1 MNGVNTNDNTDA
13 AQGKASSNSFLDRF
27 STVFTHP
34 DRSESQ
40 RPDDMMAVLKF
51 FRTLSEESETDT
63 SPDTSPGNIHS
74 SHEVVEVHGN
84 ERTEGKDSSAV
95 GVVQKNGESTT
106 TTTVM
111 EHDSMNGTLGQTTVV
126 PRNMDS
132 EKEENANSNCLVQPE
147 DIISESHLRIYGE
160 STDQSDDCI
169 SERLSH
175 LQGYSGSTDPVEQR
189 VMINK
194 HRNSVSSEDCSM
206 KEPIDTQNTTDTA
219 NQDMTTDCPS
229 TDKLEST
236 DQHSQCVST
245 NNRHQDRVTN
255 NHDKDKVKE
264 MKHTEVSTD
273 NYNRLAWLTD
283 SETNPRARS
292 YQEIFTY
299 DNHSQDSPADSKDLP
314 AADVV
319 ATDLANPS
327 AVMAGEPA
335 TSTSLPSNTRKLVI
349 TMTRTEPISDDRQHT
364 DSETERQLEA
374 GDPETES
381 LLEAGDPETESL
393 LEAGDP
399 ETESLLEAGDPETE
413 RQLEA
418 GDPETEGLLEA
429 GDPETERLLEA
440 GDPETESLLEAGDP
454 ETESLLEAGDPET
467 ESLLEAGDPET
478 ESLLE
483 AGDPETESLL
493 EAGDPETERLLE
505 AGDPETESL
514 LEAGDPETESLLEA
528 GDPETER
535 LLKAG
540 ETVNALVEE
549 LPHASA
555 PVSEITAHST
565 AQSSQP
571 CSPQDGVPTPAP
583 ASPQDGVPTPA
594 PASPQ
599 DGVPTPAPASP
610 QDGVPTPAPASP
622 QDGIPTPAPASP
634 QDGAPTPA
642 SPQGGAPTPASPQDG
657 APTPAP
663 ASPQDGVP
671 TPEPAS
677 PQDGAPTPASP
688 QDGAPT
694 PAPASPL
701 DGLPAP
707 ASPQDG
713 LPALTPGPTSGP
725 PSGTISTRTTFS
737 PGSPVDK
744 PLQFPA
750 LFSGLRIPKKG
761 ATVPDQDIVGKIKTS
776 TPAGLS
782 VDKLVRRKLKAV
794 RRRQGSFL
802 DQLSQFLNL
811 EKDVNR
817 EERRESS
824 GEDRWESTG
833 EERRESTAED
843 RSESEPSDETEGVR
857 VEPEDGMEEKEKTEQ
872 EEGGEQQKTGEEKK
886 TDQDTEKEKTEVLS
900 LIEPPKSSEPSQTL
914 ELSEPLEPQ
923 KPPPSSAEVAF
934 DAFKAFFIPR
944 PLRREGD
951 RGDQEAKRKAWIFER
966 TSKTPEKKN
975 ITDSKPEASISGD
988 GEDRSTP
995 GRLQAIWPPTK
1006 EEKVGLKYTEAEH
1019 QAALL
1024 QLKREC
1030 NEEVEKIQEDYRK
1043 QLRQL
1048 RGDNEECVSHLEVT
1062 LARLQSDL
1070 ALGAHHRRGDLRDVA
1085 VSTGDD
1091 LSSRAFHTVCVQTD
1105 HMTFPQPP
1113 LNLPKRLD
1121 LASISLNLSGQATAP
1136 SSSPVH
1142 LPLPPAPPLPLSEP
1156 PAPHEGLLSGNLALP
1171 PPPPPPPPP
1180 LPFLPALTQTQ
1191 GLDGPPSSLPP
1202 PPPGSA
1208 PPPPPPPPGC
1218 GPPPP
1223 PPPGCLTF
1231 STMLDKPPRKPAVQP
1246 ACPMKPLYWT
1256 RIQTQDNNKD
1266 TLWNSLEE
1274 PDIINTTEFEDL
1286 FSKTTIQTKRKPLAE
1301 AYEKKAKAKKI
1312 MKLLDGKRSQ
1322 AVGILISSLHLEM
1335 KDIQQAVL
1343 NVDNSVVD
1351 VETIQALYENRA
1363 QPDELERI
1371 KKHYQT
1377 SEEEQLLDKPEQF
1390 LFELSQIPDFPDRAS
1405 CIIFQSVFIDA
1416 IASIQHK
1423 LDIVSRVCKDL
1434 MDTSSVREV
1443 MGLILALG
1451 NHMNGGN
1458 RTRGQADGFGLEIL
1472 PKLKDVKS
1480 RDNRISLVDYVTS
1493 YYLRNLDE
1501 NAGTER
1507 SVFPL
1512 PEPQDV
1518 FLAAQV
1524 KFEDITKDLRQ
1535 LRRDLT
1541 VCEKGVQKVCSSS
1554 SEEHLQPFKDKM
1566 ESFVLIASN
1575 EQDEVHAQLMFAQK
1589 SFHELV
1595 TFLGLKPK
1603 TGETEVATG
1612 HFFMLWFEFCTDFKT
1627 RWKRENK
1634 NISKER
1640 LKEAQLSVKK
1650 ITADK
1655 KVETRKINP
1664 NSLKDRL
1671 RQKEAN
1677 MVATS

>member
-51 FRTLSEESETDT
+51 FQTLSEESETDT
-63 SPDTSPGNIHS
+63 SPNTSPGNIHS
-74 SHEVVEVHGN
+74 SHEVVEVNGN

-111 EHDSMNGTLGQTTVV
+111 EHDSMNGTLGQMTVV

-147 DIISESHLRIYGE
+147 DIISESHLGIYGE
-160 STDQSDDCI
+160 STDQPDDCI
-169 SERLSH
+169 SERLSY

-255 NHDKDKVKE
+255 NYDKDKVKE

-335 TSTSLPSNTRKLVI
+335 TSTPLPSNTRKLVI

-364 DSETERQLEA
+364 VS
-374 GDPETES
+374 
-381 LLEAGDPETESL
+381 ETESL

-418 GDPETEGLLEA
+418 GEAETESLLEVGEA
-429 GDPETERLLEA
+429 ETERLLEA
-440 GDPETESLLEAGDP
+440 GDPETESLLEAGEAETESLLEAGEA

-467 ESLLEAGDPET
+467 ESLLEAGEAET

-483 AGDPETESLL
+483 AG
-493 EAGDPETERLLE
+493 EAETERLLE
-505 AGDPETESL
+505 AGEAETES
-514 LEAGDPETESLLEA
+514 
-528 GDPETER
+528 

-549 LPHASA
+549 LPHASV

-610 QDGVPTPAPASP
+610 QDG
-622 QDGIPTPAPASP
+622 
-634 QDGAPTPA
+634 
-642 SPQGGAPTPASPQDG
+642 

-663 ASPQDGVP
+663 ASPQ
-671 TPEPAS
+671 
-677 PQDGAPTPASP
+677 
-688 QDGAPT
+688 
-694 PAPASPL
+694 

-761 ATVPDQDIVGKIKTS
+761 ATVPEQDIVGKIKTS

-811 EKDVNR
+811 EKDVNSKTEEFTGEDR
-817 EERRESS
+817 REFTGKERKESTEEERRKYSGEDRRESTGEERRESS
-824 GEDRWESTG
+824 GEDRWESTA
-833 EERRESTAED
+833 EYRR
-843 RSESEPSDETEGVR
+843 ESEPSDETEGVR
-857 VEPEDGMEEKEKTEQ
+857 VEPEDGMEEKEKEKTEQ

-900 LIEPPKSSEPSQTL
+900 LIEPPESSEPSQTL
-914 ELSEPLEPQ
+914 EFSEPLEPQ

-1171 PPPPPPPPP
+1171 PPPPPP

-1191 GLDGPPSSLPP
+1191 GLDGPPPSLPP

-1286 FSKTTIQTKRKPLAE
+1286 FSKTTIQTKRRPLAE

-1377 SEEEQLLDKPEQF
+1377 FEEEQVKLLDKPEQF

>member
-1 MNGVNTNDNTDA
+1 M
-13 AQGKASSNSFLDRF
+13 K
-27 STVFTHP
+27 
-34 DRSESQ
+34 
-40 RPDDMMAVLKF
+40 
-51 FRTLSEESETDT
+51 
-63 SPDTSPGNIHS
+63 
-74 SHEVVEVHGN
+74 VH
-84 ERTEGKDSSAV
+84 EGK
-95 GVVQKNGESTT
+95 KY
-106 TTTVM
+106 M
-111 EHDSMNGTLGQTTVV
+111 
-126 PRNMDS
+126 RNMDS
-132 EKEENANSNCLVQPE
+132 EKEDNANSNCLVQPE
-147 DIISESHLRIYGE
+147 DIISESHLGTYGE

-169 SERLSH
+169 SERLFH
-175 LQGYSGSTDPVEQR
+175 LQGYGGSTDPVEQR
-189 VMINK
+189 VMIDK

-206 KEPIDTQNTTDTA
+206 EEPIDTQNTTDRA

-236 DQHSQCVST
+236 DQYSHCVST
-245 NNRHQDRVTN
+245 NNRHQDRVAN

-264 MKHTEVSTD
+264 MKHTEASTD

-319 ATDLANPS
+319 DRDLANPS

-335 TSTSLPSNTRKLVI
+335 TSTPLPSNTRKLVI

-364 DSETERQLEA
+364 AS
-374 GDPETES
+374 ETES
-381 LLEAGDPETESL
+381 LLEAG
-393 LEAGDP
+393 EA
-399 ETESLLEAGDPETE
+399 
-413 RQLEA
+413 
-418 GDPETEGLLEA
+418 
-429 GDPETERLLEA
+429 ETERLLEA
-440 GDPETESLLEAGDP
+440 GEAETESLLQ
-454 ETESLLEAGDPET
+454 
-467 ESLLEAGDPET
+467 
-478 ESLLE
+478 
-483 AGDPETESLL
+483 
-493 EAGDPETERLLE
+493 
-505 AGDPETESL
+505 
-514 LEAGDPETESLLEA
+514 
-528 GDPETER
+528 
-535 LLKAG
+535 AG

-571 CSPQDGVPTPAP
+571 CSTQDGAPTPTPASPQDGAPTTAPASPQDGAPTPAPASPQDGAPTPAPASPQDGAPTPAPASPQDGAPTPAPARPQDGVPTPAPASPQDGAPTPAPASPQDGAPTPAPASPQDGAPTQAPASPQDGAPTPAPASTQDGAPTPAPASPQNGAPTPAPASTQDGAPTPAPASTQDGAPTPAPASTQEGAPTPAPASPQDGAPTPAPASTQDGVPNPAPASRQDGVPNPAPASTQDGAPIPAPASTQDGVPTPAPASTQEGAPTPAPASPQDGAPTPAP

-599 DGVPTPAPASP
+599 DGAPTPAPASP
-610 QDGVPTPAPASP
+610 QDGAPTQAPASP
-622 QDGIPTPAPASP
+622 QDGSPTPAPASTQDGAPTPAPASP

-642 SPQGGAPTPASPQDG
+642 PASTQDGAPTPAPASTQDGAPTPAPASTQDGAPTPAPASRQDGVPNPAPASRQDGVPNPAPASTQDGAPIPAPASTQDGVPTPAPASTQEGAPTPAPASPQDG

-663 ASPQDGVP
+663 ASPQDGAP
-671 TPEPAS
+671 TPAPAS
-677 PQDGAPTPASP
+677 PHDGAPTPAPASTQDGAPTPAAASTQDGAP
-688 QDGAPT
+688 TPAPASTQDGAPTPAAASTQDGAPT
-694 PAPASPL
+694 PAPASP
-701 DGLPAP
+701 
-707 ASPQDG
+707 QDG
-713 LPALTPGPTSGP
+713 LLALTTGPTSGP
-725 PSGTISTRTTFS
+725 PSGTTSTRTTFS

-750 LFSGLRIPKKG
+750 LFSGLRIPKKR
-761 ATVPDQDIVGKIKTS
+761 ATGPDQDIVGKIKTPA
-776 TPAGLS
+776 PAGLS
-782 VDKLVRRKLKAV
+782 VDKLVRRKLKTV
-794 RRRQGSFL
+794 RKRQGSFL

-811 EKDVNR
+811 EKDVNSKTEEFTGEDR
-817 EERRESS
+817 REITGKERKESTGEDRRVVTGKERKESTEEERRESIGEERKESTEEERRESS
-824 GEDRWESTG
+824 GEDR
-833 EERRESTAED
+833 R
-843 RSESEPSDETEGVR
+843 ESEPSDETKGVR

-872 EEGGEQQKTGEEKK
+872 EEGGKRQKTGEEKK

-900 LIEPPKSSEPSQTL
+900 VIEPPESSEPSQTL

-923 KPPPSSAEVAF
+923 KPPPTSAEVAF

-966 TSKTPEKKN
+966 TSKTPENKN
-975 ITDSKPEASISGD
+975 LTDSKLETSISGD

-1030 NEEVEKIQEDYRK
+1030 NEEVKKIQEDYGK
-1043 QLRQL
+1043 QLCQL

-1091 LSSRAFHTVCVQTD
+1091 LSSRAFRTVCIQTD
-1105 HMTFPQPP
+1105 PMTFPQPP

-1121 LASISLNLSGQATAP
+1121 LVSISLNLSGQATSP

-1142 LPLPPAPPLPLSEP
+1142 LPPPPAPPLPLSEP
-1156 PAPHEGLLSGNLALP
+1156 PAPHEGLLSGNLAPPPPPL

-1191 GLDGPPSSLPP
+1191 GHDGPPPSLPP

-1256 RIQTQDNNKD
+1256 RIQTQDNNKN

-1286 FSKTTIQTKRKPLAE
+1286 FSKTTVQTKRKPLAE
-1301 AYEKKAKAKKI
+1301 AYEKKSKAKKI

-1322 AVGILISSLHLEM
+1322 AVGILISSLHLAM
-1335 KDIQQAVL
+1335 KDIQEAVL

-1363 QPDELERI
+1363 QPDELQRI
-1371 KKHYQT
+1371 KKHCQT
-1377 SEEEQLLDKPEQF
+1377 SEEEQVKLLDKPEHYSLVPSLQ
-1390 LFELSQIPDFPDRAS
+1390 LRYGLGRGQGRE
-1405 CIIFQSVFIDA
+1405 
-1416 IASIQHK
+1416 
-1423 LDIVSRVCKDL
+1423 SRVL
-1434 MDTSSVREV
+1434 
-1443 MGLILALG
+1443 
-1451 NHMNGGN
+1451 
-1458 RTRGQADGFGLEIL
+1458 
-1472 PKLKDVKS
+1472 
-1480 RDNRISLVDYVTS
+1480 
-1493 YYLRNLDE
+1493 
-1501 NAGTER
+1501 
-1507 SVFPL
+1507 
-1512 PEPQDV
+1512 
-1518 FLAAQV
+1518 
-1524 KFEDITKDLRQ
+1524 
-1535 LRRDLT
+1535 
-1541 VCEKGVQKVCSSS
+1541 
-1554 SEEHLQPFKDKM
+1554 
-1566 ESFVLIASN
+1566 
-1575 EQDEVHAQLMFAQK
+1575 
-1589 SFHELV
+1589 
-1595 TFLGLKPK
+1595 
-1603 TGETEVATG
+1603 
-1612 HFFMLWFEFCTDFKT
+1612 
-1627 RWKRENK
+1627 
-1634 NISKER
+1634 
-1640 LKEAQLSVKK
+1640 
-1650 ITADK
+1650 
-1655 KVETRKINP
+1655 
-1664 NSLKDRL
+1664 
-1671 RQKEAN
+1671 
-1677 MVATS
+1677 

>member
-1 MNGVNTNDNTDA
+1 
-13 AQGKASSNSFLDRF
+13 
-27 STVFTHP
+27 
-34 DRSESQ
+34 
-40 RPDDMMAVLKF
+40 
-51 FRTLSEESETDT
+51 
-63 SPDTSPGNIHS
+63 
-74 SHEVVEVHGN
+74 
-84 ERTEGKDSSAV
+84 
-95 GVVQKNGESTT
+95 
-106 TTTVM
+106 
-111 EHDSMNGTLGQTTVV
+111 
-126 PRNMDS
+126 MDS
-132 EKEENANSNCLVQPE
+132 EKEDNANSNCLVQPE
-147 DIISESHLRIYGE
+147 DIISESHLGIYGE

-169 SERLSH
+169 SERLFH

-189 VMINK
+189 VMIDK
-194 HRNSVSSEDCSM
+194 HRNSLSSEDCSM
-206 KEPIDTQNTTDTA
+206 EEPIDTQNTTDRA

-236 DQHSQCVST
+236 DQYNQCVST
-245 NNRHQDRVTN
+245 NNRHQDRVAN

-319 ATDLANPS
+319 ARDLANSS

-335 TSTSLPSNTRKLVI
+335 TSTPLPSNTRKLVI

-364 DSETERQLEA
+364 GS
-374 GDPETES
+374 ETES
-381 LLEAGDPETESL
+381 LLEAG
-393 LEAGDP
+393 EA
-399 ETESLLEAGDPETE
+399 
-413 RQLEA
+413 
-418 GDPETEGLLEA
+418 
-429 GDPETERLLEA
+429 ETERLLEA
-440 GDPETESLLEAGDP
+440 GDPETESLLETGEA
-454 ETESLLEAGDPET
+454 ETESLLKAGEAET
-467 ESLLEAGDPET
+467 ESLLKAGEAET
-478 ESLLE
+478 ESLLKAGE
-483 AGDPETESLL
+483 AETESLL
-493 EAGDPETERLLE
+493 KAGEAETESLLKAGEAETESLLKDGEAETESLLKAGEAETESLLKAGEAETESLLKAGEAETESLLKAGEAETERLLE
-505 AGDPETESL
+505 SG
-514 LEAGDPETESLLEA
+514 EA
-528 GDPETER
+528 ETER

-540 ETVNALVEE
+540 ETDNPLVEE
-549 LPHASA
+549 LPHTSA

-571 CSPQDGVPTPAP
+571 CSTQDGAPTPAPASPQDVAPTPAPASPQDGAPTPAP

-599 DGVPTPAPASP
+599 DGAPTPAPASP

-622 QDGIPTPAPASP
+622 QDGAPTQAPAST

-642 SPQGGAPTPASPQDG
+642 PASPQDG

-663 ASPQDGVP
+663 ASPQDG
-671 TPEPAS
+671 
-677 PQDGAPTPASP
+677 
-688 QDGAPT
+688 
-694 PAPASPL
+694 L
-701 DGLPAP
+701 L
-707 ASPQDG
+707 
-713 LPALTPGPTSGP
+713 ALTPGPTSGP
-725 PSGTISTRTTFS
+725 PSGTTSTRTTFS

-761 ATVPDQDIVGKIKTS
+761 ATGPDQDIVGKIKTPA
-776 TPAGLS
+776 PAGLS
-782 VDKLVRRKLKAV
+782 VDKLVRRKLKTV
-794 RRRQGSFL
+794 RRRQESFL

-811 EKDVNR
+811 EKDVNSKTEESTGEDR
-817 EERRESS
+817 REITGKERKESTEEERRESIGEERQESTEEERRESS
-824 GEDRWESTG
+824 GEDR
-833 EERRESTAED
+833 R
-843 RSESEPSDETEGVR
+843 ESEPSDETKGVR

-872 EEGGEQQKTGEEKK
+872 EEGGERQKTGEEKK

-900 LIEPPKSSEPSQTL
+900 VIEPPESSEPSHSL

-923 KPPPSSAEVAF
+923 KPPPTSAEVAF

-975 ITDSKPEASISGD
+975 LTDSKLETSISGD

-1030 NEEVEKIQEDYRK
+1030 NEEVKKIQEDYGK
-1043 QLRQL
+1043 QLCQL

-1070 ALGAHHRRGDLRDVA
+1070 ALGAHHCRGDLRDVA

-1091 LSSRAFHTVCVQTD
+1091 LSSRAFRTVCVQTD
-1105 HMTFPQPP
+1105 PMTFPQPP

-1121 LASISLNLSGQATAP
+1121 LVSISLNLSGQATSP

-1142 LPLPPAPPLPLSEP
+1142 LPPPPAPPLPLSEP
-1156 PAPHEGLLSGNLALP
+1156 PAPHEGLLSGNLAP
-1171 PPPPPPPPP
+1171 PPPPLPPPPPP

-1191 GLDGPPSSLPP
+1191 GLDGPPPSLPP
-1202 PPPGSA
+1202 PPSGSA

-1256 RIQTQDNNKD
+1256 RIQTQDNNKN

-1322 AVGILISSLHLEM
+1322 AVGILISSLHLAM
-1335 KDIQQAVL
+1335 KDIQEAVL

-1363 QPDELERI
+1363 QPDELQRI

-1377 SEEEQLLDKPEQF
+1377 SEEEQVKLLDKPEQF

-1416 IASIQHK
+1416 IDSIQHK
-1423 LDIVSRVCKDL
+1423 LDIVSRVCKIL
-1434 MDTSSVREV
+1434 MDTCSVREV

-1541 VCEKGVQKVCSSS
+1541 GQR
-1554 SEEHLQPFKDKM
+1554 
-1566 ESFVLIASN
+1566 SFMPN
-1575 EQDEVHAQLMFAQK
+1575 HNT
-1589 SFHELV
+1589 V
-1595 TFLGLKPK
+1595 TS
-1603 TGETEVATG
+1603 ATQ
-1612 HFFMLWFEFCTDFKT
+1612 TDMQAGMQAGK
-1627 RWKRENK
+1627 
-1634 NISKER
+1634 
-1640 LKEAQLSVKK
+1640 
-1650 ITADK
+1650 
-1655 KVETRKINP
+1655 
-1664 NSLKDRL
+1664 
-1671 RQKEAN
+1671 
-1677 MVATS
+1677 